1 MLIVENKPDRIK
13 EISDRIDRHL
23 ADDSMTP
30 AEAAELRG
38 RLVFSNSQTYGRTGA
53 LAYYQLGIKAKGN
66 GPLHFMTSD
75 LKWALRWWK
84 SHLQN
89 SKPRMVR
96 VGPQRKP
103 LYLFTDGSCEPDEEA
118 RLGIKAAYGAVMYD
132 PEDECVETFGAEIS
146 EELLTLLSREGSK
159 RQIVGQS
166 ELIPCHAAQIV
177 WKDRMIGR
185 RIFLYTDYEAAR
197 YGLIKSTSP
206 TQNKR
211 LDRQT
216 STDPRKRPTRPT
228 RGLRRVPSASNC
240 ADGPSRRQVRDPHRP
255 GNQGSQVR
263 AAARVRGG
271 TGQTMEVE

>member
-13 EISDRIDRHL
+13 GISDRIDRHL

-185 RIFLYTDYEAAR
+185 RNFL
-197 YGLIKSTSP
+197 
-206 TQNKR
+206 
-211 LDRQT
+211 
-216 STDPRKRPTRPT
+216 
-228 RGLRRVPSASNC
+228 
-240 ADGPSRRQVRDPHRP
+240 
-255 GNQGSQVR
+255 
-263 AAARVRGG
+263 
-271 TGQTMEVE
+271 